1 MQKDIAQNPFTLS
14 FKRIPLVPFPSITD
28 IFEQS
33 IEHILGLTSLKRK
46 YHKALKESHS
56 GESFYDTVLN
66 VMNCKYNVSGMDHIP
81 SEGGV
86 IVVANHPLGGIEGV
100 ILGSMLGQKEKTSE

>member
-33 IEHILGLTSLKRK
+33 IEHILGLTSLKENIIK
-46 YHKALKESHS
+46 L
-56 GESFYDTVLN
+56 
-66 VMNCKYNVSGMDHIP
+66 
-81 SEGGV
+81 
-86 IVVANHPLGGIEGV
+86 
-100 ILGSMLGQKEKTSE
+100 